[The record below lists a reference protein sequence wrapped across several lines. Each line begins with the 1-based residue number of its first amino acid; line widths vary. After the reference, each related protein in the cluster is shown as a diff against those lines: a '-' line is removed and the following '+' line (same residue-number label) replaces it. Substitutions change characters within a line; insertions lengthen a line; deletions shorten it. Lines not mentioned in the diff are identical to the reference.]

1 MTIERKVG
9 MGIAGQPTG
18 PAADVAEVFSTYL
31 YGADGTA
38 KTITNGID
46 LAGEGGL
53 VWIKSRTQTE
63 KNQLFDTERGSPL
76 SLDTAATTS
85 NFTATNEFGTFN
97 SNGFSVPVNTL
108 YGRTN
113 AVSAAGTKYASWT
126 FRKKEKFLDIVT
138 WTGNDTAGRTI
149 PHNLGSV
156 PAMMLVKMTNGTYNW
171 NVYHSG
177 IGATK
182 FLELNTTNGSQTSI
196 AVWNDT
202 EPTDSVFTVGQ
213 EYGVNQ
219 GSKTY
224 VAYLFADNS
233 SENTKDQM
241 IKCGSYSSVSGN
253 QEIDLGW
260 EPQWLL
266 VKKSDG
272 TEDWA
277 IIDNMRGFVHTAN
290 DVSTT
295 KNKTLFANS
304 SSAEES
310 SGYAVLRPTA
320 TGFIARAGLDALYA
334 SAGSYIY
341 MAIRAPMMKEPEAAT
356 DVFAIDRPSS
366 SGTLTVESGFPIDFV
381 MVKGTTAS
389 SANYTGTRLT
399 GMVLYPHSQ
408 GAEWDVGYSFDFNDK
423 ATIAGSGDYST
434 WISWMW
440 KRAKGYF
447 DVVTYSGNATSGR
460 AVPHSLGVAP
470 EMMWVKSRTASNQ
483 SWRVYHAS
491 LGATHGLNLNGNNA
505 AFALT
510 RLWNDTAPTNSSF
523 IVGNHGSTNDSG
535 QYIAYLFATLPGISK
550 VGSFVG
556 NGTTQT
562 IDCGF
567 SAGARFL
574 LIKGS
579 TNTENWYVFDS
590 VRGIVARPAGQ
601 PYSPYAYG
609 LDAKLQLDNTS
620 AEFINVD
627 FIDPHNSGFIVNTGN
642 EVNASGVT
650 YIFYAIA

>member
-1 MTIERKVG
+1 
-9 MGIAGQPTG
+9 
-18 PAADVAEVFSTYL
+18 
-31 YGADGTA
+31 
-38 KTITNGID
+38 
-46 LAGEGGL
+46 
-53 VWIKSRTQTE
+53 
-63 KNQLFDTERGSPL
+63 
-76 SLDTAATTS
+76 
-85 NFTATNEFGTFN
+85 
-97 SNGFSVPVNTL
+97 
-108 YGRTN
+108 
-113 AVSAAGTKYASWT
+113 
-126 FRKKEKFLDIVT
+126 
-138 WTGNDTAGRTI
+138 
-149 PHNLGSV
+149 
-156 PAMMLVKMTNGTYNW
+156 
-171 NVYHSG
+171 
-177 IGATK
+177 
-182 FLELNTTNGSQTSI
+182 
-196 AVWNDT
+196 
-202 EPTDSVFTVGQ
+202 
-213 EYGVNQ
+213 
-219 GSKTY
+219 
-224 VAYLFADNS
+224 
-233 SENTKDQM
+233 
-241 IKCGSYSSVSGN
+241 
-253 QEIDLGW
+253 
-260 EPQWLL
+260 
-266 VKKSDG
+266 
-272 TEDWA
+272 
-277 IIDNMRGFVHTAN
+277 
-290 DVSTT
+290 
-295 KNKTLFANS
+295 
-304 SSAEES
+304 
-310 SGYAVLRPTA
+310 
-320 TGFIARAGLDALYA
+320 
-334 SAGSYIY
+334 

-399 GMVLYPHSQ
+399 GMVLYPHTQ

-491 LGATHGLNLNGNNA
+491 LGATHGLNLDGNNA

-620 AEFINVD
+620 AEFTNVD
-627 FIDPHNSGFIVNTGN
+627 LVDPANSGFIVNTGN

>member
-18 PAADVAEVFSTYL
+18 PDQDVAEVFSTHL
-31 YGADGTA
+31 YTGNNGTQ
-38 KTITNGID
+38 TITNGID
-46 LAGEGGL
+46 LAGEGGM
-53 VWIKSRTQTE
+53 VWIKSR
-63 KNQLFDTERGSPL
+63 NNAARHPYIHDTERGIDNMIQPNS
-76 SLDTAATTS
+76 
-85 NFTATNEFGTFN
+85 TNDADDFSFLN
-97 SNGFSVPVNTL
+97 LAVASNGFSMNVAEPAYNSS
-108 YGRTN
+108 GN
-113 AVSAAGTKYASWT
+113 DYASWT
-126 FRKKEKFLDIVT
+126 FRKKEKFFDIVT
-138 WTGNDTAGRTI
+138 WTGNDSTNRTI
-149 PHNLGSV
+149 SHNLGSV
-156 PAMMLVKMTNGTYNW
+156 PAMMLVKMTNGNYNW

-196 AVWNDT
+196 AVWNNT
-202 EPTDSVFTVGQ
+202 APTDSVFTVGN

-233 SENTKDQM
+233 SEDAKDQM

-295 KNKTLFANS
+295 KNKTLFANKDS
-304 SSAEES
+304 VEES

-423 ATIAGSGDYST
+423 ATIAGSGNYST

-470 EMMWVKSRTASNQ
+470 EMMWVKARDSGGQ

-491 LGATHGLNLNGNNA
+491 SGATHGLNLDGNNA

-523 IVGNHGSTNDSG
+523 IVGNHGSTNDSSHI
-535 QYIAYLFATLPGISK
+535 YIAYLFATLPGISK
-550 VGSFVG
+550 VGQV
-556 NGTTQT
+556 T
-562 IDCGF
+562 IVANVDQDVDCGF

-574 LIKGS
+574 LIKRFSDTG
-579 TNTENWYVFDS
+579 NWDLFDTT
-590 VRGIVARPAGQ
+590 RGIVAGNDPRLQLNSQDAEYSGDDYID
-601 PYSPYAYG
+601 PYSAGFSINGG
-609 LDAKLQLDNTS
+609 LW
-620 AEFINVD
+620 
-627 FIDPHNSGFIVNTGN
+627 NSGD
-642 EVNASGVT
+642 
-650 YIFYAIA
+650 YLFYAIA

>member
-1 MTIERKVG
+1 M
-9 MGIAGQPTG
+9 
-18 PAADVAEVFSTYL
+18 
-31 YGADGTA
+31 
-38 KTITNGID
+38 
-46 LAGEGGL
+46 
-53 VWIKSRTQTE
+53 
-63 KNQLFDTERGSPL
+63 
-76 SLDTAATTS
+76 
-85 NFTATNEFGTFN
+85 
-97 SNGFSVPVNTL
+97 
-108 YGRTN
+108 
-113 AVSAAGTKYASWT
+113 
-126 FRKKEKFLDIVT
+126 
-138 WTGNDTAGRTI
+138 
-149 PHNLGSV
+149 
-156 PAMMLVKMTNGTYNW
+156 
-171 NVYHSG
+171 VY
-177 IGATK
+177 
-182 FLELNTTNGSQTSI
+182 
-196 AVWNDT
+196 
-202 EPTDSVFTVGQ
+202 
-213 EYGVNQ
+213 
-219 GSKTY
+219 
-224 VAYLFADNS
+224 YLFADNS
-233 SENTKDQM
+233 SEDAEDQM
-241 IKCGSYSSVSGN
+241 IKCGSFTGN
-253 QEIDLGW
+253 GSATGPVVDLGW
-260 EPQWLL
+260 EPQFLITKVVNSNNWHMWD
-266 VKKSDG
+266 S
-272 TEDWA
+272 
-277 IIDNMRGFVHTAN
+277 MRGITGVAKDARLYPNLDNVEDESEKLQLT
-290 DVSTT
+290 STGFQI
-295 KNKTLFANS
+295 KS
-304 SSAEES
+304 SSLS
-310 SGYAVLRPTA
+310 INTSGVET
-320 TGFIARAGLDALYA
+320 
-334 SAGSYIY
+334 IY

-399 GMVLYPHSQ
+399 GMTLYPHTQ

-447 DVVTYSGNATSGR
+447 DVVAYSGNATSGR

-470 EMMWVKSRTASNQ
+470 EMMWVKARDSGGQ

-491 LGATHGLNLNGNNA
+491 LGATHALNLDSTNA
-505 AFALT
+505 AFAIS

-523 IVGNHGSTNDSG
+523 IVGDHGSTNDSSLT
-535 QYIAYLFATLPGISK
+535 YIAYLFATLPGISK

-579 TNTENWYVFDS
+579 TNTQNWYVFDS

-601 PYSPYAYG
+601 PFSPYAYG

-627 FIDPHNSGFIVNTGN
+627 FIDPHNSGFIVNAGA
-642 EVNASGVT
+642 EVNGSGVS